1 MNTVKVA
8 VSDLLKHLKKNRD
21 SHVKEYAEA
30 MVGYRETLVKELKLM
45 TKKAT
50 AGEDIELIV
59 RVVRPENYEQSYTE
73 AIEML
78 EWTVEKEVELDRH
91 QFKQYVQDE
100 WSWKQTF
107 VRTAGMYKGA

>member
-21 SHVKEYAEA
+21 AHTKEYAEA
-30 MVGYRETLVKELKLM
+30 MIGYKETLVKELKVM
-45 TKKAT
+45 TKKAA
-50 AGEDIELIV
+50 AGEDIELYV
-59 RVVRPENYEQSYTE
+59 RVVKPENYEQSYTE

-78 EWTVEKEVELDRH
+78 EWTVDKEVELDRN

-100 WSWKQTF
+100 WQWKQTF
-107 VRTAGMYKGA
+107 ARTAALYKA